1 MTSKYNKKSLSQ
13 EKVKVYVHQQNST
26 SQYMEID

>member
-1 MTSKYNKKSLSQ
+1 MTYKKKSLSQ